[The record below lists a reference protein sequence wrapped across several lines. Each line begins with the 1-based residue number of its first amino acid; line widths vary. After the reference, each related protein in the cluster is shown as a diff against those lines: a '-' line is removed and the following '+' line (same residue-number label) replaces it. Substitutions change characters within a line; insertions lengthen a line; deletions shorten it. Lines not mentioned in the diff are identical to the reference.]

1 MMNTKMGTSTGI
13 HYLFGVDATARLAHL
28 LTGRCQLTADT
39 VHGLASLAVHSLHE
53 DRYGVVQAD
62 LERIVHTLLL
72 LRAELERVDGVSFG
86 AEYVGVAAAAA
97 DGGAQRRC
105 AALRGTLK
113 RSLGQLAAVF
123 GEYLPDLLSDAGEIR
138 TMEAFAQFRVT

>member
-1 MMNTKMGTSTGI
+1 M
-13 HYLFGVDATARLAHL
+13 
-28 LTGRCQLTADT
+28 
-39 VHGLASLAVHSLHE
+39 HSLQE

-62 LERIVHTLLL
+62 LERIVHALLL

-86 AEYVGVAAAAA
+86 AEYVGVAATATAA

-105 AALRGTLK
+105 AALRGTVK

-123 GEYLPDLLSDAGEIR
+123 GEYLPDLLTDAGEIR